1 MGQNYKKMTFIS
13 PLGRVSAI
21 NTAEGTYHIQTEFA
35 LRPEPRVTTTVIFN
49 GQVVHKD
56 NYACTPEILEEASR
70 DLLETILSEQHKKVK
85 DALQKQ
91 KGGSA
96 KGTQPVKAPTPIDKN
111 QQTDIIRE
119 NLAKIKGVKDVVV
132 LDPTS
137 LKKPTKFEA
146 SLYSSNY
153 ENLVSKVLNFA
164 LEIQNLSRLGNVKEA
179 RGVWQNFPFLIL
191 GNLSPALALFLE
203 RDVDFSS
210 VQTPIQ
216 LVLAKYYAE

>member
-1 MGQNYKKMTFIS
+1 M
-13 PLGRVSAI
+13 
-21 NTAEGTYHIQTEFA
+21 
-35 LRPEPRVTTTVIFN
+35 
-49 GQVVHKD
+49 
-56 NYACTPEILEEASR
+56 
-70 DLLETILSEQHKKVK
+70 
-85 DALQKQ
+85 
-91 KGGSA
+91 
-96 KGTQPVKAPTPIDKN
+96 
-111 QQTDIIRE
+111 
-119 NLAKIKGVKDVVV
+119 
-132 LDPTS
+132 DPAS

-146 SLYSSNY
+146 SLYSSTY

-179 RGVWQNFPFLIL
+179 RGVWQNSPFLIL

>member
-1 MGQNYKKMTFIS
+1 MTFIS

-56 NYACTPEILEEASR
+56 NYACSPEILEEASR
-70 DLLETILSEQHKKVK
+70 DLLDTILAEQHKKVK
-85 DALQKQ
+85 EAWQKQ
-91 KGGSA
+91 KGVSA
-96 KGTQPVKAPTPIDKN
+96 KGTKPENAPAPVDKS

-119 NLAKIKGVKDVVV
+119 NLAKIKGVKEVVV
-132 LDPTS
+132 LDPAS
-137 LKKPTKFEA
+137 LKKSTKFEA

-179 RGVWQNFPFLIL
+179 RGVWQNSPFLIL

-203 RDVDFSS
+203 KDVDFAS

-216 LVLAKYYAE
+216 IVLAKHYAE